1 MPKLAESNWPPKHN
15 NPKIF
20 DSSITMHC
28 TKSMSNAISISADKV
43 GQSRAE
49 WLRDAIQQKLDNANC
64 LPLPAKHDQTM
75 ASKLDS

>member
-1 MPKLAESNWPPKHN
+1 MPKLAENNWPPKHN
-15 NPKIF
+15 NPKIL

-28 TKSMSNAISISADKV
+28 TKSMSNAISTSAKEV

-49 WLRDAIQQKLDNANC
+49 WLRDAIQQKLDNSNC
-64 LPLPAKHDQTM
+64 LPPAAKHDQTV